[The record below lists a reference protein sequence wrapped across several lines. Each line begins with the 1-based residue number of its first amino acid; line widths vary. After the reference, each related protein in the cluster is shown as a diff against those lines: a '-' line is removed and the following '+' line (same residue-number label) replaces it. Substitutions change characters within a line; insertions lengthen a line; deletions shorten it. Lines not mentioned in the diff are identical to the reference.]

1 MVVFE
6 KGITLRQKLG
16 EYDKESL
23 KEYGTT
29 LGLSGLSSLK
39 KADLIDKVAQKLL
52 DPEVLFDRMA
62 ILTDEEIALMKK
74 GVDGIYQLQDEDWDD
89 ADMLNELDLVII
101 SKGEMLTVA
110 DMYEAY
116 QSFDADQFEEYRE
129 KASWVRKCLFF
140 AEELYVFT
148 PNDVMLDLVNCKVG
162 LHLKQEELADI
173 IKRYPKD
180 ECNSIP
186 FNKFFLNKL
195 YMEKERIP
203 ELDQLQ
209 RVQTEKDFYF
219 PSESEI
225 VEFYNTGALISE
237 KAYQNLQKY
246 IQNEFEMEEQKAS
259 ELMVQLWQKE
269 SMGSDLHDATR
280 WFWSQ
285 VPLKN
290 EKQKQKIAE
299 LFMHIADS
307 TRTRV
312 NRGYK
317 PIELLTQGGFLGDM
331 SVNGAGSL
339 NPVNIPPMEG
349 IKGGKNGTVYA
360 EKKIYPNAPCPC
372 GSGKKYKKCCGLN
385 S

>member
-6 KGITLRQKLG
+6 KGITLRQKLA

-29 LGLSGLSSLK
+29 LGLKSLSALK
-39 KADLIDKVAQKLL
+39 KEELVDKIAQNLL
-52 DPEVLFDRMA
+52 DPAVLFDRMA
-62 ILTDEEIALMKK
+62 ILTDEEIVLMKK
-74 GVDGIYQLQDEDWDD
+74 GSDGIYQIQDEDWDA
-89 ADMLNELDLVII
+89 ADMLNELDLIVV
-101 SKGEMLTVA
+101 SKGEMITIA
-110 DMYEAY
+110 DMYEVY
-116 QSFDADQFEEYRE
+116 QSFDMEQFEAYRE
-129 KASWVRKCLFF
+129 KVSWVRKCLFW

-162 LHLKQEELADI
+162 LHMKQEELSDI

-186 FNKFFLNKL
+186 FNQFFLNKI

-209 RVQTEKDFYF
+209 RVQSEKDFYF
-219 PSESEI
+219 PSEAEI
-225 VEFYNTGALISE
+225 EEFFNTGALVSE
-237 KAYQNLQKY
+237 KNYQNLQKF
-246 IQNEFEMEEQKAS
+246 IQKEFDMEEKKAN

-269 SMGSDLHDATR
+269 SMGVDLHAVTR

-285 VPLKN
+285 FTLKDG
-290 EKQKQKIAE
+290 KKDRKIVE

-317 PIELLTQGGFLGDM
+317 PIELLTQGGFAGGM
-331 SVNGAGSL
+331 SFDGAGSL
-339 NPVNIPPMEG
+339 NPLNLPPMEG
-349 IKGGKNGTVYA
+349 IKGGKNGTVHA
-360 EKKIYPNAPCPC
+360 EKKIYPNDPCPC
-372 GSGKKYKKCCGLN
+372 GSGKKYKKCCGQN